1 MCRLSRSRL
10 ACEDAAEPAV
20 CGVAGVAGTVAAAPS
35 VSLRS
40 FGGGDRISKSGNSR
54 RSYNKFT
61 QHNPIRSTIACTI
74 SDSLAKS
81 PYRRL
86 T

>member
-54 RSYNKFT
+54 RSYNKVT
-61 QHNPIRSTIACTI
+61 QHNPIPVLLHLPSRIAWQNLHTA
-74 SDSLAKS
+74 D
-81 PYRRL
+81 
-86 T
+86 